1 MVTVKQIILSAAFLS
16 GAASFSINSNS
27 RRGFL
32 QSIAITSSSAAI
44 VTPSIAN
51 ASYGDSSNI
60 KLPNYI
66 EFLIE
71 KNRQVD
77 PNDLLYK
84 GPDLELQLTKIGTA
98 AARLPEISSLAAE
111 KKWSAIQGIITG
123 PLGTLLQ
130 NMNNLAQS
138 KTSKDAAKSV
148 KNDLNDIF
156 AAVGKKDSAA
166 VNKAADKAE
175 KDLEKF
181 VNTL

>member
-1 MVTVKQIILSAAFLS
+1 
-16 GAASFSINSNS
+16 
-27 RRGFL
+27 
-32 QSIAITSSSAAI
+32 
-44 VTPSIAN
+44 
-51 ASYGDSSNI
+51 
-60 KLPNYI
+60 
-66 EFLIE
+66 
-71 KNRQVD
+71 
-77 PNDLLYK
+77 LLYK